1 MPTEDSLT
9 AILRPFVLAAFS
21 LLPAAGR
28 PGRSQ
33 CGGRRGT
40 ARRGVAGFIFMATI
54 FFENSK
60 LKESK
65 TCIIFFNYFKI
76 NVIVQSYD

>member
-1 MPTEDSLT
+1 MPT

-21 LLPAAGR
+21 LLPAVGSAG
-28 PGRSQ
+28 PAAAGVVA
-33 CGGRRGT
+33 GA
-40 ARRGVAGFIFMATI
+40 ARRGVAGFIFMATL

>member
-1 MPTEDSLT
+1 MPTGDSLT

-21 LLPAAGR
+21 LLPAAG
-28 PGRSQ
+28 PAADGMV
-33 CGGRRGT
+33 
-40 ARRGVAGFIFMATI
+40 AAAAGVASFIFFTTL
-54 FFENSK
+54 FLENSK

>member
-1 MPTEDSLT
+1 MPTGDSLT

-21 LLPAAGR
+21 LLPAAG
-28 PGRSQ
+28 P
-33 CGGRRGT
+33 
-40 ARRGVAGFIFMATI
+40 ARRGVAGFSFMATL

>member
-1 MPTEDSLT
+1 MPTGDSLT

-21 LLPAAGR
+21 LLPAAPAR
-28 PGRSQ
+28 PRPVWWP
-33 CGGRRGT
+33 
-40 ARRGVAGFIFMATI
+40 ARRGVAGFIFMAAL

-65 TCIIFFNYFKI
+65 TCIIFFNYFFKI

>member
-1 MPTEDSLT
+1 MPTGDSLT

-21 LLPAAGR
+21 LFPATRR
-28 PGRSQ
+28 PGRGR
-33 CGGRRGT
+33 CGGRRG
-40 ARRGVAGFIFMATI
+40 AAGFIFMATL

>member
-1 MPTEDSLT
+1 MPSGDSL
-9 AILRPFVLAAFS
+9 AEILWPFVLAAFS
-21 LLPAAGR
+21 LLPAAGPAR
-28 PGRSQ
+28 PVWWP
-33 CGGRRGT
+33 
-40 ARRGVAGFIFMATI
+40 ARRGVAGFSFMATL